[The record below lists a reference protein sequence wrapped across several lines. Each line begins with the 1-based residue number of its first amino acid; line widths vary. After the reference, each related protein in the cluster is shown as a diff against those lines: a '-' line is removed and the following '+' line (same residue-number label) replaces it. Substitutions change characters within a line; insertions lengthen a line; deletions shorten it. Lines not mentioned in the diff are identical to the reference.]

1 MECTGGSAT
10 QYEVVVLPTI
20 PSDEE
25 REKLEGY
32 LAHKWGLAAN
42 LPVDHPYK
50 NAAPESNLVGGGSG
64 ATCNIFT
71 KPSNNSTSVYNTGDD
86 TNNNGLLDAFEGA
99 EAGTTNYT
107 SRYVAYALDNSI
119 NACTDSDGDDVGDIF
134 DLDDDNDGV
143 LDTTE
148 GTGDTDND
156 GTPNHL
162 DTDSDG
168 DGCLDTIEAGTTN
181 NGATTDANCN
191 GLLDQYEDGVT
202 NNINYTSTYNPYALN
217 NTVNSCVDTDSD
229 GVNDVFDIDD
239 DNDGVL
245 DTEEGCQILAYD
257 LTTLTWDTA
266 AAMTVTTANS
276 STLQGTS
283 TSGWKSALSTQTFSL
298 PLDISFTYSETTREV
313 MVGFAEEDSNLGS

>member
-1 MECTGGSAT
+1 MGNYDNGNVGGSAT

-20 PSDEE
+20 PTDAE

-32 LAHKWGLAAN
+32 LAHKWGLSAN
-42 LPVDHPYK
+42 LPDGHPYK
-50 NAAPESNLVGGGSG
+50 NAAPESTIVGGGSG

-86 TNNNGLLDAFEGA
+86 TNNNGLLDAFEGT

-202 NNINYTSTYNPYALN
+202 NTINYTSTYNPYALN

-245 DTEEGCQILAYD
+245 DAEEE
-257 LTTLTWDTA
+257 
-266 AAMTVTTANS
+266 VSNS
-276 STLQGTS
+276 SL
-283 TSGWKSALSTQTFSL
+283 
-298 PLDISFTYSETTREV
+298 
-313 MVGFAEEDSNLGS
+313 